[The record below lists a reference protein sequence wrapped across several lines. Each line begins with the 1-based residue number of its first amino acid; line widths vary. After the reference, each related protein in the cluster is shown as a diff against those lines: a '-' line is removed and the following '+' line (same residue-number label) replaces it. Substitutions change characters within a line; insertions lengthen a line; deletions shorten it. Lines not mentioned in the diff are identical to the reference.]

1 MLVNVLA
8 TDGQNTASRPPAL
21 AATTATQSKWTNALL
36 GSGHTFKGKKSIL
49 GRARVV
55 ASSPYLAKVE
65 LKSEPQSKCVV
76 LKMCHPL
83 DDGDGRREKGRAGS
97 PLACQ
102 KEETQCSGTMERSV
116 RGADLLVV
124 GESE

>member
-1 MLVNVLA
+1 MHFWVRA
-8 TDGQNTASRPPAL
+8 T
-21 AATTATQSKWTNALL
+21 LL
-36 GSGHTFKGKKSIL
+36 QAKEKGIL
-49 GRARVV
+49 GRGRARVV
-55 ASSPYLAKVE
+55 ASSPCLAKVE
-65 LKSEPQSKCVV
+65 LKSEPQPKCVV

-83 DDGDGRREKGRAGS
+83 DDGDGDGDGRREKGRAGS